1 MPDNRYLEDIVAG
14 EKSMGKP
21 IVITEDAILAF
32 AREFDPQPMH
42 VDQAA
47 SAAGRFGGIIASGW
61 HVASLVMRDF
71 VTAAPFGG
79 TPLLGVRT
87 DGLCWLLPVRPG
99 DTLTAYRT
107 VIDVVGSRKHPSY
120 GRILVATK
128 VINQDDAVAVTLET
142 LIQIPTRPTSTSQG
156 DNRLPISRP

>member
-21 IVITEDAILAF
+21 IIMTEGAILAF

-42 VDQAA
+42 VDRAA

-71 VTAAPFGG
+71 VNAAPFGG

-87 DGLCWLLPVRPG
+87 DGLCWLVPVRPG
-99 DTLTAYRT
+99 DTLIAYRT
-107 VIDVVGSRKHPSY
+107 VTEVVKSRKNPSY

-128 VINQDDAVAVTLET
+128 VINQDDTVAMTLET
-142 LIQIPTRPTSTSQG
+142 LIQIPARPTSTSQG
-156 DNRLPISRP
+156 DNRSPISLL

>member
-1 MPDNRYLEDIVAG
+1 MLNNRYFEDIVVG
-14 EKSMGKP
+14 EKSMGQP
-21 IVITEDAILAF
+21 IVITEGGILAF

-47 SAAGRFGGIIASGW
+47 SVTGRFGGIIASGW

-99 DTLTAYRT
+99 DTLIAYRT
-107 VIDVVGSRKHPSY
+107 VVDVIGSRKHPSY

-142 LIQIPTRPTSTSQG
+142 LIQIPTRPTSTLQS